1 MNETTVRDLFQ
12 QAMADAEPPPG
23 PQILGNAVRSAS
35 RTRRRQRAASLGAA
49 AVVVPGLA
57 VGVAAAMGA
66 LSPAASA
73 GHPGSGTVPG
83 AAASPHSPEN
93 AVRPARHRAV
103 RPRFSLVFERPRG
116 LVEQPEV
123 NPVPIT
129 NQSLGQLLI
138 DDLPAGARHG
148 QIQGTVNPLPN
159 AAPVTDRTVYAQTV
173 VTTST
178 GTGHVEATISVA
190 GAQSSDFGCN
200 GYPDCRDYSLPGG
213 VIVEES
219 YQLPAG
225 AGIMLDV
232 TVFRPSI
239 AEFDIGEANSGTAQ
253 NGMPLTMA
261 QMLKVALD
269 GRWQFAISQQF
280 VAQASGLKVAPM
292 PGS

>member
-23 PQILGNAVRSAS
+23 PQILGNAVRAAS

-148 QIQGTVNPLPN
+148 
-159 AAPVTDRTVYAQTV
+159 
-173 VTTST
+173 
-178 GTGHVEATISVA
+178 
-190 GAQSSDFGCN
+190 
-200 GYPDCRDYSLPGG
+200 
-213 VIVEES
+213 
-219 YQLPAG
+219 
-225 AGIMLDV
+225 
-232 TVFRPSI
+232 
-239 AEFDIGEANSGTAQ
+239 
-253 NGMPLTMA
+253 
-261 QMLKVALD
+261 
-269 GRWQFAISQQF
+269 
-280 VAQASGLKVAPM
+280 
-292 PGS
+292 